1 MRDSEAE
8 NDIRELRTEAAE
20 ARQLAATFEDG
31 PTVTDLLNYASA
43 LDREAGQLEK
53 ASPEPLPFPRRLLA
67 LPPWALTI
75 VCD

>member
-43 LDREAGQLEK
+43 LDHEAGQLEK
-53 ASPEPLPFPRRLLA
+53 ASPELLRFPVASLLCC
-67 LPPWALTI
+67 PGR
-75 VCD
+75 

>member
-1 MRDSEAE
+1 MRDSEAV

-43 LDREAGQLEK
+43 LDSRSGPVGKGFTGTLA
-53 ASPEPLPFPRRLLA
+53 FPCRLLA

-75 VCD
+75 VC